1 MRTVSETFEN
11 RDMAGA
17 VFRNVNLHR
26 ATFDDVN
33 LEGASIR
40 IANLKDFSIDD
51 AYIEGLTIYG
61 LRVDQ
66 LVEAELDRRDPERL
80 RLRMADPHD
89 PDSVLAVMKRLDE
102 VRGQFRQT
110 LRASDVQLLTTSPG
124 PGRWSVLEI
133 VRHLLFAEDLYLNRW
148 ILRND
153 APWNPLGQKPTFL
166 EHAAAYDKVGSAPT
180 DDLETVLA
188 AWEALHAQTWEFLA
202 DLTAEKLRQDTSD
215 VDFGQRTVG
224 NVLQGLARHDL
235 EHIRDAEALLDELG
249 RAG

>member
-1 MRTVSETFEN
+1 VSETFEK
-11 RDMAGA
+11 RDMVGT
-17 VFRNVNLHR
+17 VFRNVNLHQ

-40 IANLKDFSIDD
+40 NANLKDFSIDD
-51 AYIEGLTIYG
+51 AYIKGLTIYG

-66 LVEAELDRRDPERL
+66 LIEAELDRRDPERL

-102 VRGQFRQT
+102 VRGQFYQA
-110 LRASDVQLLTTSPG
+110 LRASDAQLLTTSPG
-124 PGRWSVLEI
+124 PGRWSVLEL

-153 APWNPLGQKPTFL
+153 APWNALGQKPAFL
-166 EHAAAYDKVGSAPT
+166 EHDAAYDDVGSAPT
-180 DDLETVLA
+180 EDLEAVLA

-202 DLTAEKLRQDTSD
+202 GLTAEELQRDTSE

-224 NVLQGLARHDL
+224 GVLQGLARHDL
-235 EHIRDAEALLDELG
+235 GHIREAEALLDELG
-249 RAG
+249 QAG